1 MKSITIGGVTIPVV
15 ANAATSFY
23 HQRIFKED
31 CMRLLN
37 KYANKKEDTKGEK
50 TKEEEE
56 AEDEKVLDISRLFE
70 RLAFTMAMQA
80 EHAGHEEALLV
91 MNDVDF
97 ANWLSQFEDPM
108 AVLNATSDIS
118 RAYYSEDKPTA
129 EEKKDPAPQTE
140 S

>member
-1 MKSITIGGVTIPVV
+1 
-15 ANAATSFY
+15 
-23 HQRIFKED
+23 
-31 CMRLLN
+31 
-37 KYANKKEDTKGEK
+37 
-50 TKEEEE
+50 
-56 AEDEKVLDISRLFE
+56 
-70 RLAFTMAMQA
+70 
-80 EHAGHEEALLV
+80 